1 MLGWYTTGVR
11 YKPHDIAIN
20 ELFRRYCDEPI
31 MVLVD
36 VEQTDEMKLPTQGF
50 VSLEEIDPE
59 GTVIKSWK
67 HVPCAVEAF
76 EAEEVGVEHLM
87 RDVKNL
93 DLDTL
98 EENVEQKILSLRGLS
113 QKLGKI
119 LEYIHKVE
127 EGSAKINNTIV
138 FNLQEIL
145 NLIPRITDEEKI
157 MAFNTKTNDNFFSIY
172 VASIVQ

>member
-1 MLGWYTTGVR
+1 MTNSYAIPFDEDPREQGVWFIDHNYHETMFSMFRKINVKEKLLGWYTTGVR

-67 HVPCAVEAF
+67 HVPCVVEAF

-87 RDVKNL
+87 RDLKNL
-93 DLDTL
+93 DLDSL
-98 EENVEQKILSLRGLS
+98 EENVE
-113 QKLGKI
+113 
-119 LEYIHKVE
+119 
-127 EGSAKINNTIV
+127 
-138 FNLQEIL
+138 
-145 NLIPRITDEEKI
+145 
-157 MAFNTKTNDNFFSIY
+157 
-172 VASIVQ
+172 